1 MPPRKSDAFL
11 RYMDDPFPTRPMG
24 GTRERNERNRGTR
37 LSSLEAFDTLFNKR
51 DYAAAERFWSPR
63 YIQHSA
69 HIAPG
74 REGLFELVKASP
86 PTLKYEPGLVVAE
99 GDYVILHGR
108 FSGFGLP
115 VNWIVADIVRI
126 ENGILVEHW
135 DVIQDEATEEQ
146 SKSKAPMFGSSFP
159 VYATSEK
166 SIG

>member
-1 MPPRKSDAFL
+1 MSETK
-11 RYMDDPFPTRPMG
+11 
-24 GTRERNERNRGTR
+24 EIRNKT
-37 LSSLEAFDTLFNKR
+37 LVLEAFDTLFNKR

-86 PTLKYEPGLVVAE
+86 STLKYEAGLVAAE

-115 VNWIVADIVRI
+115 VNWVVADIVRI

-146 SKSKAPMFGSSFP
+146 SKSQAPMFGSSFP
-159 VYATSEK
+159 LYATSEK